1 MVWLSGL
8 LCSAAHALDWL
19 ELLNPHIVLDPRELS
34 RYQFMGRQW
43 GGGTRMARSYGE
55 PASDSPGNLGT
66 VCTVR
71 CIYSC
76 HYSTRETNPIRPM
89 EFY

>member
-1 MVWLSGL
+1 VVWLSGL

-43 GGGTRMARSYGE
+43 GGGPAWHAAMASQ
-55 PASDSPGNLGT
+55 PVIPP
-66 VCTVR
+66 
-71 CIYSC
+71 
-76 HYSTRETNPIRPM
+76 ET
-89 EFY
+89 